1 MLVTPKIK
9 IIYKDIQK
17 KLFYMLP
24 EKWESIYLY
33 ASVIQHAKLET
44 GEMFFYYIP
53 KGVLRKNPVNV
64 YEVPARF
71 NIEEEDYLKLA
82 DSLYEKIKELRRE
95 MINQG
100 EKAWSNVTISVEKI
114 NFKVEFRYDNLANSR
129 FSGYDRH
136 LAWKYEYLNKPLN
149 SYNKKE
155 REIIESLLKERDIIS
170 SEVTTYNENIYL
182 QKEVKSIID
191 FDKEEYQEISDINNR
206 IKTEPEIKQERVVE
220 TSFNEVSTVK
230 VETKRRSQILNY

>member
-9 IIYKDIQK
+9 IIYKEIQK

-24 EKWESIYLY
+24 ERWESIYLY

-64 YEVPARF
+64 YEVPSRF

-82 DSLYEKIKELRRE
+82 DNLYEKIKELRNE

-100 EKAWSNVTISVEKI
+100 EKPWSNVTISVEKT
-114 NFKVEFRYDNLANSR
+114 NFKVEFRYDNLTNLK
-129 FSGYDRH
+129 FSSYDRH

-149 SYNKKE
+149 SYNRQE
-155 REIIESLLKERDIIS
+155 RDTIEALLKERDIIS
-170 SEVTTYNENIYL
+170 NEVMTYNENIYL

-191 FDKEEYQEISDINNR
+191 FDKEDYQEITENNKDIK
-206 IKTEPEIKQERVVE
+206 IEPKIE
-220 TSFNEVSTVK
+220 TSLQEVSTTK
-230 VETKRRSQILNY
+230 NETEIRSQILNY